1 MKTRRRAFTL
11 IELLVVIA
19 IIAILIA
26 LLLPAVQ
33 QAREAARRTQ
43 CKNNL
48 KQLGLALHNYHDV
61 FGLFPPSTIASGV
74 GGYDYAT
81 GGATPRNPQFYNK
94 SGMVSLLPYIDQAP
108 LFNQFNL
115 QFAFATNTPYSLY
128 TSAQAVG
135 GGVGPNGALARTK
148 LTALLCPSDNGKV
161 YNSYWSDPYYGIDA
175 ATGGGAGT
183 SYDFCVH
190 YNEYYYQHYWD
201 ALGPKTRPMFGGD
214 SGTGI
219 RDVKDG
225 TSNTIA
231 MAEVQLTPGSGLGNM
246 WAARQHVGM
255 GVDLAWSPI
264 NMSLCRWDP
273 VNYPNCAVYG
283 FGAYGSY
290 PWMSSSS
297 NHVGGAQVLM
307 GDGAVRFIS
316 ENISMTT
323 QTRLFYAADGEVVG
337 EF

>member
-1 MKTRRRAFTL
+1 MNTPRRAFTL

-61 FGLFPPSTIASGV
+61 YGMFPPSTIASGV

-81 GGATPRNPQFYNK
+81 GGATPKNPQFYNM
-94 SGMVSLLPYIDQAP
+94 SGIVSLLPYFDQAP
-108 LFNQFNL
+108 LFNKFNW
-115 QFAFATNTPYSLY
+115 QFAFATNSPYGLY

-135 GGVGPNGALARTK
+135 GGVGTNGPLTKTK

-161 YNSYWSDPYYGIDA
+161 LNAYWSDPYYGIDA
-175 ATGGGAGT
+175 ANGGGAGT
-183 SYDFCVH
+183 SYDFCVN
-190 YNEYYYQHYWD
+190 YSEYYYQHHWD
-201 ALGPKTRPMFGGD
+201 ASGPRSRPLFGGD
-214 SGTGI
+214 AASGI
-219 RDVKDG
+219 RDARDG
-225 TSNTIA
+225 TSNTVA
-231 MAEVQLTPGSGLGNM
+231 MAEIQLSPSSGLGNM

-255 GVDLAWSPI
+255 GVDLNWAQI

-283 FGAYGSY
+283 FDAYGSY
-290 PWMSSSS
+290 PWMAASSK
-297 NHVGGAQVLM
+297 HVGGAQFLM

-316 ENISMTT
+316 ENISSTT
-323 QTRLFYAADGEVVG
+323 LTRLFYAGDGQPVG